1 VNYESTAAGSFKE
14 PGVENYKEK
23 EMNPL
28 LYKNHFIMGD
38 SKPNYQT
45 SYNVSH
51 PEFHTQAPNRH
62 NDTKRDR
69 SSNIVLGYA
78 QPEIKSE
85 AQSQ

>member
-1 VNYESTAAGSFKE
+1 
-14 PGVENYKEK
+14 
-23 EMNPL
+23 
-28 LYKNHFIMGD
+28 MGD

-51 PEFHTQAPNRH
+51 PEYNERAPNRH